1 MAAEVYPAIPG
12 VVAANGSTVGRDR
25 RPVASSPVTAA
36 LVVDALIFAWFL
48 YRQRKVRRVPARLGL
63 RIPLLLAAIG
73 VVEVADFTRQHPL
86 RPAVVGILA
95 LTLAVAAV
103 GLGAVRALTV
113 RLWATDGVVLRQG
126 NWLTIALWLVSLG
139 AHLAAAAWISA
150 VKGPDGLPSA
160 SLLLYLGLT
169 YGVQRAV
176 VHRRALGLAAR
187 GGPIDVRADDL
198 RRTPRSPWPSG
209 RSRPGPDQRAIEA
222 RSEVV
227 EHHECRREVGGDD
240 PAP

>member
-1 MAAEVYPAIPG
+1 M
-12 VVAANGSTVGRDR
+12 
-25 RPVASSPVTAA
+25 TAA
-36 LVVDALIFAWFL
+36 VVVDALIFAWFL

-63 RIPLLLAAIG
+63 RIPLLLSVIG

-86 RPAVVGILA
+86 RPEVVGILA

-113 RLWATDGVVLRQG
+113 RVWATEGIVLRQG
-126 NWLTIALWLVSLG
+126 TWLTIALWLVSLG

-150 VKGPDGLPSA
+150 VKGPGGLPSA

-176 VHRRALGLAAR
+176 VHRRALGLAAGR
-187 GGPIDVRADDL
+187 GPIDVRADDL
-198 RRTPRSPWPSG
+198 PRPPWPPRPSG
-209 RSRPGPDQRAIEA
+209 RSRPIADRRAIEA

-227 EHHECRREVGGDD
+227 EHDDRHREVGRGDHT
-240 PAP
+240 P